1 MTSLFSEEAL
11 SALTSDV
18 AEKVMQ
24 NDDAASTASGISSNP
39 ASLPSSP
46 GVSESLY
53 VASPTKSP
61 VSPWTPTV
69 APESLKDLPSLGSLG
84 HFAGLC
90 SRCCFHAKGRCQN
103 GYDCRFCHFDHEK
116 RQRKKK
122 IGVNARGLIGTPV
135 HQQLENRGFHN
146 QAWGMP
152 VSQIPQYLSAPPTP
166 QSIAGLPTPQ
176 SVRAPPGLEAL
187 APPTPPP
194 PPPLN
199 YPMVTGPP
207 ALTNCEF
214 SATALPPTA
223 PPTSPP
229 PALHCPV
236 VQPPA
241 EPPQVEALLEASTDN
256 SVADWPVEKVMDWL
270 SATGLGHM
278 SKNFEEHRITGDVLL
293 ELTSS
298 DLEQIGIHALGD
310 KKRLL
315 RAVTQLRI
323 PGAQASCPPP
333 PSWQAVF

>member
-1 MTSLFSEEAL
+1 MASLFSEEAL

-46 GVSESLY
+46 GVSEPLSI
-53 VASPTKSP
+53 ASPTKSP

-116 RQRKKK
+116 RARKKK
-122 IGVNARGLIGTPV
+122 TGVNARGLIGTPV

-146 QAWGMP
+146 EAWGMS

-166 QSIAGLPTPQ
+166 QPMAGLPTPQ
-176 SVRAPPGLEAL
+176 SVPPPPGLEM
-187 APPTPPP
+187 PVPP

-199 YPMVTGPP
+199 YPMVIPSP
-207 ALTNCEF
+207 ALVNCES

-223 PPTSPP
+223 PPASPP
-229 PALHCPV
+229 PAFSPV
-236 VQPPA
+236 TQAPA
-241 EPPQVEALLEASTDN
+241 EPPQIEALLEASTLS
-256 SVADWPVEKVMDWL
+256 SVTDWPLEKVLDWL
-270 SATGLGHM
+270 SATGLGHL
-278 SKNFEEHRITGDVLL
+278 SGNFEEHRITGDVLL

-298 DLEQIGIHALGD
+298 DLEEIGIHALGD

-315 RAVTQLRI
+315 RAATQLRV
-323 PGAQASCPPP
+323 PAAHASCPPPP
-333 PSWQAVF
+333 PSWQA